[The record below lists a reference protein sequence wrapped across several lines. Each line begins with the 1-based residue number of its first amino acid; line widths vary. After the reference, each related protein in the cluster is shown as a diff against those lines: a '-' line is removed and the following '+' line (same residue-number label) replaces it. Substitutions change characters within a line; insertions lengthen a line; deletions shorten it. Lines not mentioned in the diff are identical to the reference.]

1 MKIDSMTLN
10 RMRTVVFLFVLVG
23 AAVVLPVTHDMHETA
38 DHDCTLCQL
47 RQSSIGDVVK
57 VQTVVDC
64 FESARWLQENLVDS
78 FSSCHYLP
86 SGSRAPPV

>member
-1 MKIDSMTLN
+1 MSITSIRNACFL
-10 RMRTVVFLFVLVG
+10 TVLIV
-23 AAVVLPVTHDMHETA
+23 ATVVLPVTHDLHEAA